1 MNGFLV
7 NPDAM
12 SIALHTC
19 VFLSLQPQG
28 SYYSTQSVSDY
39 FDFSIHHVAKVVQ
52 KLARAG
58 ILDTVRGGKGGIRLK
73 KDAAEIFIYDIY
85 RVIEG
90 DYKGQYCGA
99 CLIRVKDCNGHDC
112 VIGKWMKKMHDETI
126 AMFKRLNLP
135 TLIASIER
143 LQIGKVKPRQ
153 PQVC

>member
-12 SIALHTC
+12 SIALHIC

-28 SYYSTQSVSDY
+28 PYYSSQSVADY

-52 KLARAG
+52 KLARAD

-73 KDAAEIFIYDIY
+73 KSPADIRIYDVY
-85 RVIEG
+85 KVIEG
-90 DYKGQYCGA
+90 DYSGAHCGA

-112 VIGKWMKKMHDETI
+112 LLGKWMKKMHDDTI
-126 AMFKRLNLP
+126 ELLKQTDLP

-143 LQIGKVKPRQ
+143 LQIAK
-153 PQVC
+153 CD

>member
-28 SYYSTQSVSDY
+28 PYYSTQSVSDY
-39 FDFSIHHVAKVVQ
+39 FGFSVHHVAKVVQ

-73 KDAAEIFIYDIY
+73 KAPLDIFVYDIY

-90 DYKGQYCGA
+90 NYQGKYCGA
-99 CLIRVKDCNGHDC
+99 CLIRVRDCNGHDC

-126 AMFKRLNLP
+126 EMFKRLNLP
-135 TLIASIER
+135 TLIGSIER
-143 LQIGKVKPRQ
+143 LQIDQMEGK
-153 PQVC
+153 